1 MRHLTD
7 TELIDY
13 TLKYD
18 TDPVRVR
25 LAKVM
30 DNTSG
35 ILLDGLEFAGMDSET
50 WLFEN
55 TWDAG
60 QYIHHL
66 KAEVDY
72 LNDELEQAQNKIED
86 MKTKTVLELIDE
98 LKKSIAG
105 AEQRIRAAD
114 NAKERAYKERDE
126 MKNKLDMW
134 AILNR

>member
-98 LKKSIAG
+98 LKKTIAG